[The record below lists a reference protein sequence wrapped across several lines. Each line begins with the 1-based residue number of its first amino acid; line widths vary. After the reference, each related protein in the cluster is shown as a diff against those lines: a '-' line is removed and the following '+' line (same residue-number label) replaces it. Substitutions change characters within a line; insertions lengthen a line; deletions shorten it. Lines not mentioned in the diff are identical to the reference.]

1 MRAEVRP
8 VEGGSF
14 GGVNVSCRTNAV
26 ASRMRRE
33 RGVVVVGRRAPL
45 QVPRDV
51 FLGEGEV
58 PLALLVP
65 VETGEVAHGAPRTR
79 AAPE

>member
-1 MRAEVRP
+1 M
-8 VEGGSF
+8 GGSF
-14 GGVNVSCRTNAV
+14 GGVNVSCRTTAV

-33 RGVVVVGRRAPL
+33 RGVVVVGRGAPL